1 MASVGNT
8 SGAQATNAMFSVAD
22 NNAGGSSLPLVH
34 ANVQGSTLGDT
45 EAAKS
50 TNMSNRFQCSER
62 LRISPLVIL
71 IAVLATAP
79 LTAQIAVESEGI
91 SARFGIQ
98 GQLWADWSQ
107 DATATVPGYTQNLD
121 LRRARLMAGGEIGK
135 DLTFF
140 VQTDSPNLGKT
151 PKSPAAGFSL
161 QDAFLEWTASTPL
174 RIDGGLFLVPLSRNT
189 MQSTVSYYTVDISP
203 LTTIN
208 NSATQSAGL
217 RDLGFG
223 ARGFFA
229 KNKLL
234 YRFGVFQ
241 GERDS
246 DGRNS
251 LRTSGY
257 VQYDFRD
264 EETGYTFV
272 GTALGKQK
280 ILAVDAG
287 FDAQGSY
294 HSSSANVVIDQPVFG
309 GDELAGQFQFFH
321 YNGNEKFPLIRE
333 QNDWFVEGAYYTH
346 KLKLQPFGKFDDAE
360 LRCLCR
366 RRQQH
371 SSLGGG
377 LNCYIHGQNLK
388 WTLQFTRALPPSGS
402 KLHESNEITMQ
413 LQVFYF

>member
-1 MASVGNT
+1 
-8 SGAQATNAMFSVAD
+8 
-22 NNAGGSSLPLVH
+22 
-34 ANVQGSTLGDT
+34 
-45 EAAKS
+45 
-50 TNMSNRFQCSER
+50 
-62 LRISPLVIL
+62 LRISALVIL
-71 IAVLATAP
+71 TAVLATAP
-79 LTAQIAVESEGI
+79 LMAQIGVESEGV

-107 DATATVPGYTQNLD
+107 DATATVPGYTQNLY

-140 VQTDSPNLGKT
+140 LQTDSPNLGKT
-151 PKSPAAGFSL
+151 PKSPTAGFSL
-161 QDAFLEWTASTPL
+161 QDAFLEWKASTPL

-229 KNKLL
+229 KNKLQ

-264 EETGYTFV
+264 AETGYTFV

-294 HSSSANVVIDQPVFG
+294 HASSANVVIDQPVFG

-321 YNGNEKFPLIRE
+321 YNGNQKFAAIRE

-346 KLKLQPFGKFDDAE
+346 TLRLQPFGKFEEQNFVASADAVNNI
-360 LRCLCR
+360 R
-366 RRQQH
+366 R
-371 SSLGGG
+371 LGGG

-388 WTLQFTRALPPSGS
+388 WTMQFTRALPPSAS

>member
-1 MASVGNT
+1 
-8 SGAQATNAMFSVAD
+8 
-22 NNAGGSSLPLVH
+22 
-34 ANVQGSTLGDT
+34 
-45 EAAKS
+45 
-50 TNMSNRFQCSER
+50 MSDRFQRSER
-62 LRISPLVIL
+62 LRISALVIL
-71 IAVLATAP
+71 TAILATAP
-79 LTAQIAVESEGI
+79 LMAQIAVESEGV

-107 DATATVPGYTQNLD
+107 DATATVPGYTQNLY

-140 VQTDSPNLGKT
+140 LQTDSPNLGKT
-151 PKSPAAGFSL
+151 PKSPTAGFSL
-161 QDAFLEWTASTPL
+161 QDAFLEWKASTPL

-217 RDLGFG
+217 RDLGLG

-229 KNKLL
+229 KNKLQ

-257 VQYDFRD
+257 VQYDFRAA
-264 EETGYTFV
+264 ETGYTFV

-294 HSSSANVVIDQPVFG
+294 HASSANVVIDQPVFG

-321 YNGNEKFPLIRE
+321 YNGNQKFAAIRE

-346 KLKLQPFGKFDDAE
+346 TLRLQPFGKFEEQNFVASADAVNNI
-360 LRCLCR
+360 R
-366 RRQQH
+366 R
-371 SSLGGG
+371 LGGG

-388 WTLQFTRALPPSGS
+388 WTMQFTRALPPSAS